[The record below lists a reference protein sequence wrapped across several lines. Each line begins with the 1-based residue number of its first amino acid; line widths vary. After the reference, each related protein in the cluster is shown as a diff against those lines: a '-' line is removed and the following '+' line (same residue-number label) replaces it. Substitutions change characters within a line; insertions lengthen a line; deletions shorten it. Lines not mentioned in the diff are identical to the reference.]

1 MSMSIYSHLMQ
12 KGISLDYIR
21 WTEHGETSTSHS
33 EDYVDDGEDDTLI
46 DESDDMSDDD
56 LDDMLDNIGQSTWGD
71 GWKTSGKSE
80 FIMQIFSQRRG
91 QWKAASQSQEFFRTL
106 QRYYSNAYMDAQKQD
121 AINVFLG
128 HYQPQVGK
136 PALWELDSDQHQ
148 NVGSRG
154 SNFLEKNTRGSY
166 QRSLSD
172 GNFTSSAID
181 IGQNEESEH
190 RYPGESQA
198 NNNVLSESSP
208 EISTCESY
216 SSFSRYAHSMPRRQ
230 LFVDTH
236 SDDYPNSDRIFYN
249 KRLDS
254 FNYYKYTSDLQLLE
268 DLTDRV
274 LKEHSV
280 FVVTSKRSS
289 LDKCKLP
296 VGIRLFVSAAHTE
309 SDLQK
314 AYESLKIVAA
324 SVLTEP
330 MLQVESRSC
339 LGNFF
344 RWSKSS
350 DWQPGLMG
358 ADLEWKE
365 IAEPVM
371 ELYREATDGST
382 IETKDSGLVWH
393 HQDADLVLVKLR
405 SCWWSKSSDWQPGLM
420 GADLEWKEIAEPVME
435 LYREATDGST
445 IETKDSGLNV
455 LANEPALVKRGR
467 HIVEVKPQVSSLF
480 CHFEKA
486 FSGQTHYFWP
496 IVFRSE
502 EIAAAY
508 VSMDTKFQSDASDLK
523 SCVNDSLM
531 LDQEMKKEF
540 DSMSKICVDHLTC
553 LGDKHGDST
562 KSMLNQAEGLKK
574 DYQ

>member
-1 MSMSIYSHLMQ
+1 KLCSDLLEHMDKSWMNIVHRLSDPRYELGVMKFLDFAYRDKDRSLEIPCPCKICHNFRPQKKDVVYSHLMQ

-154 SNFLEKNTRGSY
+154 SNFIEKNTRGSY

-181 IGQNEESEH
+181 IGQNEEIEWEQ
-190 RYPGESQA
+190 RY
-198 NNNVLSESSP
+198 VLITSSHGNLLLLLAHY
-208 EISTCESY
+208 IAL
-216 SSFSRYAHSMPRRQ
+216 RLYAHSMPRRQ

-254 FNYYKYTSDLQLLE
+254 FNCSNFLDVDWISSSGNSCEDEPYERLTCSPFGCQAKELL
-268 DLTDRV
+268 V
-274 LKEHSV
+274 H
-280 FVVTSKRSS
+280 
-289 LDKCKLP
+289 
-296 VGIRLFVSAAHTE
+296 
-309 SDLQK
+309 
-314 AYESLKIVAA
+314 
-324 SVLTEP
+324 
-330 MLQVESRSC
+330 
-339 LGNFF
+339 
-344 RWSKSS
+344 
-350 DWQPGLMG
+350 
-358 ADLEWKE
+358 LE
-365 IAEPVM
+365 
-371 ELYREATDGST
+371 
-382 IETKDSGLVWH
+382 
-393 HQDADLVLVKLR
+393 
-405 SCWWSKSSDWQPGLM
+405 
-420 GADLEWKEIAEPVME
+420 
-435 LYREATDGST
+435 
-445 IETKDSGLNV
+445 NV
-455 LANEPALVKRGR
+455 LSNEPALVKRGR
-467 HIVEVKPQVSSLF
+467 HIVEVKPQGLHKILASAHDISRSTVDFFNNLSHRATKLMAVLEENHKTSSQELAA
-480 CHFEKA
+480 FEKNFKVKLINYA
-486 FSGQTHYFWP
+486 
-496 IVFRSE
+496 IL
-502 EIAAAY
+502 
-508 VSMDTKFQSDASDLK
+508 DLYPY
-523 SCVNDSLM
+523 NY
-531 LDQEMKKEF
+531 DQVP
-540 DSMSKICVDHLTC
+540 KIFIFCFT
-553 LGDKHGDST
+553 
-562 KSMLNQAEGLKK
+562 
-574 DYQ
+574 